1 MSVLGKLFGS
11 SDDDKETEESSY
23 EKPDVSESHKN
34 MIAPTGIN
42 IENPLHAKIGNHFV
56 RTYFINGW
64 PDSPK
69 DLFLQ
74 KAMHGVNL
82 KNDISIHISPYDTE
96 EALDQLEDDVQGAE
110 DSLKDDMDTS
120 LGTTLSQKDDLRETV
135 EVFQTLHNTDTKLF
149 DVSMYVTIRG
159 DTEEELEKN
168 DSDLIKKLWSSPA
181 LSKPV
186 NPRNQLQ
193 LVGFKSTAPLMNNA
207 LRYYTSDE
215 FTSNEMMGGAVGAMF
230 PFSSTKLIEPGGIEY
245 GMHAGNSSPVIVNR
259 FEERDTGYNQLTFG
273 KIGSG
278 KSFGTK
284 LDILRTYIN
293 RDDTKIIMLDPV
305 SGFNEIND
313 ALGGEKITVGGKIGL
328 NPMEINETPQEILE
342 KDRQFDPYAMQKD
355 KVMDFFDM
363 FFAERGVK
371 LKDSRGVLEDAVE
384 LAYER
389 KGIKRDPETHSRE
402 SPTVIDV
409 IKIIQEMVEEPSEF
423 TEVSSATGVY
433 EEDIE
438 RDASRLLRHFTPFGD
453 GGQYQNL
460 TKPTSNK
467 LDFSSGE
474 VFYLDLHQGEGSGKR
489 GLMMYLILS
498 KVYDH
503 AKQTDYKVLFCIDE
517 AHYLTK
523 DSESL
528 EFLEQV
534 VRHSRHSFL
543 SINFITQN
551 VDDFFAHEKA
561 HQIAQNCSLRK
572 FHRVETGLTDE
583 IVRLLGMTPQE
594 ANFVRQAQPGESDV
608 GYSEALIGVEDKGY
622 VPTRVMASGF
632 EEDVI
637 TEGIQEVG
645 IGVEDEISTP
655 SDNLKPFQDTDKA
668 VSPTEIRQKV
678 EKERK
683 EMKEQRDEQRQEKT
697 QNKPPE
703 NETETT
709 SDNSQQDTDIS
720 EETTENT
727 TTSQPSQKE
736 ESNADTSEDNTDSN
750 SNDDDDTDVT
760 DLIN

>member
-1 MSVLGKLFGS
+1 MSVLSKLFGS
-11 SDDDKETEESSY
+11 SDEDGTSTESDY
-23 EKPDVSESHKN
+23 EKPDLKKAHQNV
-34 MIAPTGIN
+34 IAPTGIN
-42 IENPLHAKIGNHFV
+42 IENPLHAKIGEHFV

-64 PDSPK
+64 PDSPR
-69 DLFLQ
+69 DMFLQ

-96 EALDQLEDDVQGAE
+96 EALDQLEDDVQDA
-110 DSLKDDMDTS
+110 DQNLQDDVETT
-120 LGTTLSQKDDLRETV
+120 LGTSLSQKDDLRETV
-135 EVFQTLHNTDTKLF
+135 EVFQTLRQTETKLF

-168 DSDLIKKLWSSPA
+168 DSDIVKKLWSSPA

-193 LVGFKSTAPLMNNA
+193 LIGFKSTAPLMQDK
-207 LRYYTSDE
+207 LRYYTKDE
-215 FTSNEMMGGAVGAMF
+215 FTSNEMLGGAVGAMF

-245 GMHAGNSSPVIVNR
+245 GMHAGNSSPVIINR

-328 NPMEINETPQEILE
+328 NPLEINETPEEILE
-342 KDRQFDPYAMQKD
+342 KDRQFDPYSMQKD
-355 KVMDFFDM
+355 KVMDFFEM

-384 LAYER
+384 IAYQR

-409 IKIIQEMVEEPSEF
+409 IKVIQEMVQEPGEF

-433 EEDIE
+433 EKDIE
-438 RDASRLLRHFTPFGD
+438 KDASRLLRHFTPFGD
-453 GGQYQNL
+453 GGQYENL

-467 LDFSSGE
+467 LDFSTGE

-503 AKQTDYKVLFCIDE
+503 AKQTDDKVFFCIDE

-551 VDDFFAHEKA
+551 VDDFFSHEKA

-594 ANFVRQAQPGESDV
+594 ASFVREAQPGDSDV

-637 TEGIQEVG
+637 NEGLESVG
-645 IGVEDEISTP
+645 IGVEDQATEP
-655 SDNLKPFQDTDKA
+655 SQNLQPFQSSDEP
-668 VSPTEIRQKV
+668 VSPVEIRQQV
-678 EKERK
+678 ENERQ
-683 EMKEQRDEQRQEKT
+683 ELEQTTTQDESTSETDSSRSEPTKSEDTTQNKTQTNESQTTTQTQEQEKT
-697 QNKPPE
+697 
-703 NETETT
+703 
-709 SDNSQQDTDIS
+709 DTDTDTDTKQS
-720 EETTENT
+720 
-727 TTSQPSQKE
+727 
-736 ESNADTSEDNTDSN
+736 TSESDDE
-750 SNDDDDTDVT
+750 DDDTDVS
-760 DLIN
+760 DLLS